1 MGTNFPDTPNAM
13 GFATFS
19 FAMRNWWGKI
29 AEVYMK
35 NYELYRANGTRC
47 GPTVSV
53 MPSKKDTRTPP
64 VVAS

>member
-1 MGTNFPDTPNAM
+1 MGTNFPGTPNAM

-19 FAMRNWWGKI
+19 VAMGSWWGKI

-35 NYELYRANGTRC
+35 NYELYRANGTRY

-53 MPSKKDTRTPP
+53 MLSKKDTRTPP